1 MRNSSFAHA
10 APGCGPTRANVGS
23 DLRSFGDKGQRALTQ
38 SAQRNADLPGRL
50 RQSGFAACEFPVP
63 ISDIP
68 APIFAARHRRTA
80 AFTLIELLTVIAI
93 IGILSAIVLG
103 VGRRVSESGKIA
115 RTKAELAALS
125 AGLEGYKRQFGDY
138 PRTEDAADFLQALI
152 GKKGPLGAT
161 INGRAQIDLALFR
174 TPEDADPFEN
184 TSAVLIDPWDQPY
197 VYVYKPSG
205 TTWTNPSYVLYSI
218 GPDGQDTPALRN
230 GGYANPSADGNADN
244 LYANE

>member
-1 MRNSSFAHA
+1 M
-10 APGCGPTRANVGS
+10 
-23 DLRSFGDKGQRALTQ
+23 
-38 SAQRNADLPGRL
+38 
-50 RQSGFAACEFPVP
+50 
-63 ISDIP
+63 
-68 APIFAARHRRTA
+68 
-80 AFTLIELLTVIAI
+80 
-93 IGILSAIVLG
+93 LG

-138 PRTEDAADFLQALI
+138 PRTDDSAVLLQSLI
-152 GKKGPLGAT
+152 GKQDPLGNTLAKP
-161 INGRAQIDLALFR
+161 GRAQIDLALFR
-174 TPEDADPFEN
+174 TTPEDVDPFDN

-218 GPDGQDTPALRN
+218 GPDGQDTRALLS
-230 GGYANPSADGNADN
+230 GGYADSSAPGAADN